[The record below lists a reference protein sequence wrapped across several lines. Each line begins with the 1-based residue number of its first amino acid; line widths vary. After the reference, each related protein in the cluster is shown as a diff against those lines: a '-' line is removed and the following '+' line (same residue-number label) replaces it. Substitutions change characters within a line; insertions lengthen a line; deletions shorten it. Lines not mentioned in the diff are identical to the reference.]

1 MGYMGEAFEFSVNS
15 CSQDIFLNP
24 QTHDIAVNF
33 DRYFF
38 LYRHWKVNLIT
49 TYIYL
54 VVLSSFEKNW
64 WEVLKLID
72 YQRQRQICIKK
83 AFYHLRNKVISVSS
97 RKQKRSKSK
106 ILKKQWSKDW
116 SSHCST
122 YPAKNC
128 VHCSLI
134 ASSLYCWWNS
144 RGVLRIQWNI
154 YDETFLKA
162 PS

>member
-33 DRYFF
+33 DWYFF

-49 TYIYL
+49 TY
-54 VVLSSFEKNW
+54 
-64 WEVLKLID
+64 
-72 YQRQRQICIKK
+72 K
-83 AFYHLRNKVISVSS
+83 AIYHLRNKVISVSS